1 MALELP
7 KLTKKEKQSG
17 SKDGITL
24 KIADFFEKNPIMKI
38 VIPVVLF
45 LILVAIFLIVVFGD
59 GILTDDA
66 TSDDPSGVGTTPQSN
81 EVQILPESNI
91 IKDKE
96 IAELIESDPI
106 SPDILSAASYTGSVV
121 GSSGLRTALIH
132 IGSEG
137 DTLVLSVGETIGD
150 SDWELKE
157 ITSDYVI
164 FKAGKLTKKI
174 DMAK

>member
-7 KLTKKEKQSG
+7 KFTKKEKQSG
-17 SKDGITL
+17 AKDGITL

-38 VIPVVLF
+38 VIPVILF
-45 LILVAIFLIVVFGD
+45 LVLVAIFLLVVFGD

-66 TSDDPSGVGTTPQSN
+66 DSDSTGTPQSN
-81 EVQILPESNI
+81 EVQVLPESNI

-96 IAELIESDPI
+96 IAELIDSDPL
-106 SPDILSAASYTGSVV
+106 SPDILSAATYTGSVV
-121 GSSGLRTALIH
+121 GSSGLKTALIQ

-137 DTLVLSVGETIGD
+137 DTIVLTVGETIGD

-157 ITSDYVI
+157 ISSDYVV
-164 FKAGKLTKKI
+164 FKAGKLTKKLDI
-174 DMAK
+174 AK